1 MNAPV
6 PDQERLLAARAKVMA
21 ALAEYTDGWS
31 TSEGG
36 IVVSFV
42 AVWEVATPGGEMA
55 LIEMCGQ
62 GQSGQLPLPVW
73 RREGM
78 LHSILYGRRQWR

>member
-1 MNAPV
+1 MNPV
-6 PDQERLLAARAKVMA
+6 PDQERLLAARAKVME

-36 IVVSFV
+36 LVVAFV
-42 AVWEVATPGGEMA
+42 AVFEVATPAGEMA
-55 LIEMCGQ
+55 LIEMCG
-62 GQSGQLPLPVW
+62 SGPEGKQPLQVW

-78 LHSILYGRRQWR
+78 LHSILYGRRRYG